1 MRTIEELEAIKAL
14 QKEVEAHDKLEMK
27 LNWEMLE
34 TREHDRLDFF
44 HYEEGELV
52 GFLGLYGFGST
63 VEVTG
68 MVKPAQRRKGH
79 FTKLFTEA
87 MATVKELGFTKVLLN
102 APTSS
107 EAAKQFLEKQGA
119 VYSFSEHQ
127 MQWHPVN
134 LEDGTGFT
142 LRRAED
148 KDLELRTRLDVD
160 VFGLTAEDSLA
171 TEGRITSE
179 PDTDLWMIEVDEEA
193 VGKVRVKREDGQAWI
208 YGFAI
213 LPEHQ
218 GKGTGRQVL
227 RRIVKEQSEAGYTVH
242 LEVEATNANALRL
255 YESVGFRVHHAQDY
269 YTYTTNE

>member
-14 QKEVEAHDKLEMK
+14 QKAVEAHDKLEMK

-34 TREHDRLDFF
+34 TREHDRMDFF

-52 GFLGLYGFGST
+52 AFLGLYGFGST

-68 MVKPAQRRKGH
+68 MVNPSERRIGH
-79 FTKLFTEA
+79 FTNLFTEA
-87 MATVKELGFTKVLLN
+87 MVTIKELGFTKVLLN
-102 APTSS
+102 TPASS
-107 EAAKQFLEKQGA
+107 EAAKQFLYKQGA

-127 MQWHPVN
+127 MQWHPGD

-142 LRRAED
+142 LRKSED